1 MPLPDLLVSGSR
13 VFCKLHFLH
22 AVMLPGARAFQ
33 PAGVAKAVDAVL
45 PDNGLAGALAALKV
59 EMLERAVY
67 LEAETGGDS
76 ALIPISGFEWHL

>member
-1 MPLPDLLVSGSR
+1 M
-13 VFCKLHFLH
+13 
-22 AVMLPGARAFQ
+22 
-33 PAGVAKAVDAVL
+33 DAVL

-67 LEAETGGDS
+67 VEAETGGDS